1 MPFRA
6 AQGGPMKGRRAGG
19 DLRERQ
25 APAGQGQ
32 QGGQTPQASG
42 AQAQQSQ
49 AGGQAQGSPQAQQP
63 AAASP
68 SAAANQASVQ
78 AGQSPAAAAAGGS
91 SAATPVG
98 QSVAAGAP
106 AAAAASQS
114 GTQNAAQPAGQNGT
128 PGGPTNLPSVAGASG
143 SASSTHTSFS
153 APHWSTDP
161 GAFISSTVDH
171 GSKGLSQ
178 PVIGALVGGIIG
190 GLALIIVSFVIWRQ
204 CRGRGEKVAPP
215 PPREVSY
222 RPPTMVGNPPRSMS
236 MTMSSSHRVSSYST
250 REFLGPRPSGTFRQS
265 YYSAYPVDSPT
276 SSIQQDQ
283 SPRFPS
289 NSIPGSPSFTSSGG
303 TTPHRDGSTGSGTSS
318 GTEAPVF
325 QEHDG
330 RPLRRA
336 GNSADQLSPYD
347 NLPPSDGS
355 ESRTTGSNSRTSS
368 PPPSIA
374 SRLPQ
379 RNPSNGSLGSGLRYG
394 GTQRGAPHNR
404 SISITLPR
412 PLSQTSINALDSNP
426 VSPLGTYH
434 PRHGFTSNRTTPRT
448 SMYGEFGAQSIQVS
462 PSGHRRGPSTS
473 SRHSENRPD
482 AAQVD
487 NLRFEGREDIV

>member
-1 MPFRA
+1 MPFRAA
-6 AQGGPMKGRRAGG
+6 AQGGPMKGQRAGG
-19 DLRERQ
+19 PLRDLRERQ

-32 QGGQTPQASG
+32 QGGQTPQASGAQAPPAGG

-91 SAATPVG
+91 SAARPAG

-114 GTQNAAQPAGQNGT
+114 GAQNAAQPAGQNGT
-128 PGGPTNLPSVAGASG
+128 PGGPTNLPLGAGTSASG

-190 GLALIIVSFVIWRQ
+190 GLALIILSFVIWRQ

-222 RPPTMVGNPPRSMS
+222 RPPTMVGNPQRSMS

-303 TTPHRDGSTGSGTSS
+303 TTPHRDGSTGSGASS

-330 RPLRRA
+330 RPLRRV

-355 ESRTTGSNSRTSS
+355 ESRTTGSESRTSS

-374 SRLPQ
+374 GRLPQ
-379 RNPSNGSLGSGLRYG
+379 RNPSNGSLGSGL
-394 GTQRGAPHNR
+394 
-404 SISITLPR
+404 
-412 PLSQTSINALDSNP
+412 
-426 VSPLGTYH
+426 
-434 PRHGFTSNRTTPRT
+434 SNRTTPRT
-448 SMYGEFGAQSIQVS
+448 SMYGEFGTQPIQHS